1 MCLYEFIH
9 WQNDQKKDRGTAS
22 EETYSKQI
30 RNVYVFDDLRIDM
43 YQFRGAKR

>member
-1 MCLYEFIH
+1 MNLST
-9 WQNDQKKDRGTAS
+9 DKMTKKRQRTAS

-30 RNVYVFDDLRIDM
+30 RNVYFFDDLRIDM